1 MLIHVRSTLWVS
13 GFSSQEKNTA
23 RPNLVRAVFTALS
36 RCSFIRRIIFPQMT
50 QWLPADEGT
59 QLRFEFETEIARL
72 EAA

>member
-1 MLIHVRSTLWVS
+1 MKHLMSVST
-13 GFSSQEKNTA
+13 KPA
-23 RPNLVRAVFTALS
+23 AAHTALS